1 MIISK
6 TPFRISFIG
15 GGTDHL
21 INERSYGSV
30 IATSINKFIYLSL
43 INNHEKKFLINYSLR
58 EKVDKINKIKHSIVR
73 ETLKY
78 FKIKNPIEI
87 HVAADIT
94 SRGSGLGSSGTFS
107 VGLINLLAKY
117 QKINL
122 NKQKLAEIAYYLE
135 TRRCKNI
142 SGKQDQY
149 QSAYGGFNQIYFY
162 PDGSVKVKK
171 LKIKID
177 RLKKL
182 ERNLIIFNT
191 NKTRK
196 SANIQKQLSFNK
208 STKIEFEIL
217 NSLLNN
223 FKYELVYGDIDNCGR
238 IMHEAWQIKKKV
250 SFGASNNLINK
261 LYHTA
266 VENGALGGKIL
277 GAGGGGF
284 LLFYCKQENQKK
296 LIKKFDNL
304 QQFNF
309 KFYNNGSIIKYIN

>member
-6 TPFRISFIG
+6 TPLRMSFIG

-30 IATSINKFIYLSL
+30 ITTSINKFIYLSL

-171 LKIKID
+171 LKIQTD
-177 RLKKL
+177 RFKKL

-238 IMHEAWQIKKKV
+238 IMHEAWQIKKV